1 MGLPVDV
8 KWLNLIFENKKVIA
22 NALAEACNQHY
33 GTRFYARNSVNNTY
47 SFRHTGLEAY
57 LDNLPFPIEWDYTDS
72 GAARWIYPARV
83 LAVLHGHWAQSTA
96 ARERLPSESA
106 ALDAFRVITHG
117 VS

>member
-57 LDNLPFPIEWDYTDS
+57 LDNLPFPIEWDYTES
-72 GAARWIYPARV
+72 GTRRRLDNDYLDELVKRYDELKEFKRTRNT
-83 LAVLHGHWAQSTA
+83 LAQLNAG
-96 ARERLPSESA
+96 
-106 ALDAFRVITHG
+106 
-117 VS
+117 